1 MSAASDTFSAAPPRL
16 PARCFFDV
24 ISPFAYLHFHALQPL
39 RQRLDI
45 EYVPVLFAGLLQHWG
60 QLGPAEIPAK
70 RRYIYR
76 QVTWAARQ
84 RGLVFK
90 VPPAHPFNPLP
101 ALRLIVAL
109 GAGEAVVREVFG
121 FIFGEGRDIG
131 DAAGLQA
138 LAARLGVD
146 DAAALIHQPQVKQQ
160 LLDNTNAAIAA
171 GVFGVPTVLCRGE
184 LFWGDDSLDLLRGFL
199 DAPALFEEAEM
210 RRIDGLPVGAV
221 RRR

>member
-1 MSAASDTFSAAPPRL
+1 MSSATPQRQ
-16 PARCFFDV
+16 PARCHFDV

-39 RQRLDI
+39 RERLEI
-45 EYVPVLFAGLLQHWG
+45 EYRPVLFAGLLGHWG

-76 QVTWAARQ
+76 QCTWTARR
-84 RGLVFK
+84 RGLPFR

-101 ALRLIVAL
+101 ALRLIIAL

-131 DAAGLQA
+131 DAAE
-138 LAARLGVD
+138 LAALGRRLGV
-146 DAAALIHQPQVKQQ
+146 AEVAPLIQDPAVKQR

-171 GVFGVPTVLCRGE
+171 GVFGVPTVECRGE

-199 DAPALFEEAEM
+199 DRPELFAEAEM
-210 RRIDGLPVGAV
+210 RRIDNLPMGAE